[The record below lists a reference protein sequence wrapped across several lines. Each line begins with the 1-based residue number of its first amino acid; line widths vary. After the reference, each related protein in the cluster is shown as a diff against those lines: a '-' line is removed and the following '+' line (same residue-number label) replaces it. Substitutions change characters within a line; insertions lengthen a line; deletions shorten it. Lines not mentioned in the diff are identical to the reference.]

1 MVQRLGL
8 PTRRG
13 LVTCVAALGIALSA
27 GACGTLD
34 KAHSVAIVNGQ
45 QITVSQVAE
54 ATKQY
59 NEFVAAKSGK
69 APLTEVRT
77 VSTLVLAGFIIDYVT
92 GTGKWKPDVAYNNL
106 LSTVPD
112 ASPSTIQLLKFD
124 AITGGSTL
132 TQPDVDAILAVMAKT
147 KVEVDPRYG
156 TFDAAQGG
164 LKARSLNWMKPVPA
178 DQNPEPATTPAQ

>member
-13 LVTCVAALGIALSA
+13 LVTCVTAIGIALSA

-34 KAHSVAIVNGQ
+34 KAHSVAVVNGQ
-45 QITVSQVAE
+45 AISVSDVAT
-54 ATKQY
+54 ATQQY
-59 NEFVAAKSGK
+59 NEFVASKSGK
-69 APLTEVRT
+69 APNTEART
-77 VSTLVLAGFIIDYVT
+77 VTVLVLAGFIIDYVT
-92 GTGKWKPDVAYNNL
+92 ATGKWKPDVAYNNL

-112 ASPSTIQLLKFD
+112 ASPSTVELIKFD
-124 AITGGSTL
+124 AITGGNTL

-156 TFDAAQGG
+156 TFDASQGG
-164 LKARSLNWMKPVPA
+164 LRPRDLNWMKTVPA
-178 DQNPEPATTPAQ
+178 DQNPEPATPTQ